1 MNRIKQ
7 TEHTHH
13 RETVLGPRKWSASGA
28 SGPPNKPA
36 AKLWRIVRVQRK
48 RREINGES
56 PTNYALTNDLKL
68 KMHASEAPCWN
79 VAKLDIIGAEKVHA
93 IFSYM
98 YERCVHVGW
107 TAQLASQYERKT
119 THTVHLTMAVG
130 CGSGA
135 RYLCGSR
142 CLPSAPSG
150 ASADT
155 TVDSLIGIIESY
167 RCRNCR
173 RRNDGEHCRRQSS
186 SVSHVR
192 SDIHCR

>member
-1 MNRIKQ
+1 MEDCASATQ
-7 TEHTHH
+7 T
-13 RETVLGPRKWSASGA
+13 PRNKWGI
-28 SGPPNKPA
+28 PH
-36 AKLWRIVRVQRK
+36 KLCF
-48 RREINGES
+48 
-56 PTNYALTNDLKL
+56 TNDLLKL
-68 KMHASEAPCWN
+68 NACKHASEAPCC
-79 VAKLDIIGAEKVHA
+79 KVGMLQSW
-93 IFSYM
+93 ILVPRRCTPFLRSYM

-173 RRNDGEHCRRQSS
+173 RRNDSEHCRRQSS